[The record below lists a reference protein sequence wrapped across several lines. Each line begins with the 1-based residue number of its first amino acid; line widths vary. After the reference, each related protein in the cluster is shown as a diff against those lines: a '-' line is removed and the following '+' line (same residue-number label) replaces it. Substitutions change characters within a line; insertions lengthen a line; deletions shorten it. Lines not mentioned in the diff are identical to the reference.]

1 MSALTAMYIIV
12 CLLGFA
18 VVGMYI
24 ATGIF
29 KYFWNDYGKNN

>member
-1 MSALTAMYIIV
+1 MNELTALYIIV

-24 ATGIF
+24 SVGIF
-29 KYFWNDYGKNN
+29 KYFGNDYGKNN